1 MPALLTTQPDHNPDA
16 QPEPPGRREAIRP
29 LIQSVFAGVGEIR
42 RPVTFEWRL
51 IRRHQW
57 PFLLLPVTVDA
68 GVALKLYSPQRRG
81 AKVAH
86 AMFPLFFK
94 TPAATLF
101 ERIQIEADADAD
113 FCQFLA
119 QHAGV
124 EPSRFSAPV
133 IKFGGTGEKSRL
145 VLLVYDETHRPVSVI
160 KAGFGA
166 EGRAATDRE
175 ADLLAGLPPEKIGCT
190 RLTGRFTSPTVSAFA
205 TAYYPGDSPADDA
218 GLEHL
223 FADWMNPE
231 APVPIESLEVWNEL
245 EAAVRAADV
254 DAWAMIR
261 PRLAGRKIRTTLYHG
276 DFAPWNMRAINTRNL
291 QAFDWE
297 RGSLRGIPG
306 WDWFHFIVQTAVLA
320 RRLSVERVAAEM
332 EQVLHSE
339 RFLKYATEAGIRDL
353 VKPLFLASLLHQ
365 KWVVQPLEGGRR
377 LQELFQ
383 LLSARWRMHPR
394 TQFEA
399 ESARPA
405 AALAEGP
412 RPAALQLQF
421 AAARLSNLF
430 WEPSLNSTPRP
441 TLGAQWRTEWRMIL
455 TAGGLLAAMILLH
468 VLMNPHLAHLP
479 FYLLPCALVTWR
491 AGRHGGMLYATIAA
505 VAGPL
510 VKRMNDTDF
519 HALYVVGWN
528 MFMGFLMLQMC
539 VLLFDRILRQQR
551 TASGGERPN
560 GPAGSLADNWAVVLA
575 SGLWLAAVITVQ
587 VYSCPY
593 LGFLPVYLIP
603 CAALTLT
610 VGRAWGMA
618 AAAVVAVAG
627 PYIQRFGD
635 PDYRPETV
643 EIWNT
648 ITRFVVLQLIILLLD
663 RLLRK
668 NILFFASAPR
678 VRPEAS
684 RAAVPANAA

>member
-1 MPALLTTQPDHNPDA
+1 MGDD
-16 QPEPPGRREAIRP
+16 
-29 LIQSVFAGVGEIR
+29 
-42 RPVTFEWRL
+42 
-51 IRRHQW
+51 
-57 PFLLLPVTVDA
+57 
-68 GVALKLYSPQRRG
+68 
-81 AKVAH
+81 
-86 AMFPLFFK
+86 
-94 TPAATLF
+94 PAA
-101 ERIQIEADADAD
+101 A
-113 FCQFLA
+113 
-119 QHAGV
+119 
-124 EPSRFSAPV
+124 
-133 IKFGGTGEKSRL
+133 GGTEDS
-145 VLLVYDETHRPVSVI
+145 DH
-160 KAGFGA
+160 A
-166 EGRAATDRE
+166 
-175 ADLLAGLPPEKIGCT
+175 LPRRFCT
-190 RLTGRFTSPTVSAFA
+190 L
-205 TAYYPGDSPADDA
+205 
-218 GLEHL
+218 
-223 FADWMNPE
+223 
-231 APVPIESLEVWNEL
+231 
-245 EAAVRAADV
+245 
-254 DAWAMIR
+254 
-261 PRLAGRKIRTTLYHG
+261 
-276 DFAPWNMRAINTRNL
+276 
-291 QAFDWE
+291 FDWE

-491 AGRHGGMLYATIAA
+491 AGRHWGMLYATIAA

-575 SGLWLAAVITVQ
+575 
-587 VYSCPY
+587 
-593 LGFLPVYLIP
+593 